1 MDIVINNS
9 KSNID
14 MIKLQKM
21 AFIYNALEKGWRI
34 QKKKPYIFL
43 QKNMKVRKKFTLIH
57 ISNDLWSKTLILIS
71 FYRNVFKIKKTHYF
85 FFFL

>member
-34 QKKKPYIFL
+34 QKKKTLYIFT
-43 QKNMKVRKKFTLIH
+43 KKH
-57 ISNDLWSKTLILIS
+57 EG
-71 FYRNVFKIKKTHYF
+71 KKEVYLDSYLKRF
-85 FFFL
+85 MVENFDIDKFLS